1 MIPLSQ
7 DSLTAR
13 SISAKM
19 ARRQERYASTLST
32 SYLYQAPKPPA
43 PPPDALRPAPADPAP
58 PPEARRQP
66 PAAPAP
72 VPAPRPSGE
81 SLAARHDIP
90 TSRSLFEL
98 LYGAEADPEP
108 HGGGTPDP
116 QPAAG
121 PAAQHRLRNAVL
133 GGTAALALCGVA
145 GGSTYYAWVHRG
157 LVDGATGAPVLD
169 SRTLA
174 SARPLLDFGAE
185 PAGPPAAERTP
196 AAPSGQDGAAELLPL
211 HSTVALP
218 SLPVAAA
225 PPPAPSAAELAPA
238 PAPAVKTAFPQ
249 AAPAGT
255 AAPVA
260 APPVP
265 SAAAEPRPAPPQ
277 AAAPVLPAAPPAPA
291 AAKPSDAGAPPS
303 PAPVPAFTVTA
314 KPVPVRVET
323 PPTAA
328 PKPDEAAVPAP
339 RPARLADDL
348 LAPVLPRPAPERAA
362 APVPAPKPVEA
373 AAALPAPASL
383 AVPAEAPLPAR
394 AAQADAPNGA
404 AALPPGFSS
413 TQQLST
419 TLTLVNQI
427 ALLVHDMHDENIK
440 YRAQMTTLTST
451 VQARESDIERRLRLA
466 EARSSIAAAIDAGR
480 EPAPAPAEPDQDPAA
495 VGGARLRVRTAS
507 TARSVR
513 DYRIRR
519 ASHNYAVLLDLSAP
533 PDQAVPREVVVGDQV
548 PGVGRVTAIAVRGGV
563 WVVQTDHGVIQ

>member
-43 PPPDALRPAPADPAP
+43 PPPEARRPAPADPAP
-58 PPEARRQP
+58 A
-66 PAAPAP
+66 
-72 VPAPRPSGE
+72 PAPRPSGE

-90 TSRSLFEL
+90 MPQSLFEL
-98 LYGAEADPEP
+98 LHGAEADLEP
-108 HGGGTPDP
+108 HGGGTPFPRTRRGLPDP
-116 QPAAG
+116 QSAAG

-133 GGTAALALCGVA
+133 SGTAALALCGVA

-169 SRTLA
+169 SRILA
-174 SARPLLDFGAE
+174 SARPLPDLGAE

-196 AAPSGQDGAAELLPL
+196 AAPWGQDGAAELLPL
-211 HSTVALP
+211 HSMVALP
-218 SLPVAAA
+218 SLPIAAA
-225 PPPAPSAAELAPA
+225 PPPAPSAAAGAAELAPA
-238 PAPAVKTAFPQ
+238 AAPAVKAAVPQ

-265 SAAAEPRPAPPQ
+265 SAAAELRPASLQ
-277 AAAPVLPAAPPAPA
+277 AAAPVLPAAQPAPA

-303 PAPVPAFTVTA
+303 PAPVPAITVTA
-314 KPVPVRVET
+314 KPVPVPAET

-328 PKPDEAAVPAP
+328 PKPDEAAVPVP
-339 RPARLADDL
+339 RPARLADGL

-362 APVPAPKPVEA
+362 APASAPKPVEA

-383 AVPAEAPLPAR
+383 AVPAEAPPPVR

-413 TQQLST
+413 AQQLSS

-466 EARSSIAAAIDAGR
+466 EARSSIAAAIDAHR
-480 EPAPAPAEPDQDPAA
+480 EPAPGPAEPDQDPAA
-495 VGGARLRVRTAS
+495 AGGARAPVRTAS
-507 TARSVR
+507 APRSVR

-519 ASHNYAVLLDLSAP
+519 ASYNHAVLVDLSAP

-548 PGVGRVTAIAVRGGV
+548 PGVGRVTTIAVRGGV
-563 WVVQTDHGVIQ
+563 WVVQTDHGAIQ

>member
-43 PPPDALRPAPADPAP
+43 PPPDARRPAPADPAP
-58 PPEARRQP
+58 A
-66 PAAPAP
+66 
-72 VPAPRPSGE
+72 PAPRPSGE

-90 TSRSLFEL
+90 MPQSLFEL
-98 LYGAEADPEP
+98 LHGAEADLEP
-108 HGGGTPDP
+108 HGGGTPFPRTRRGLPDP

-133 GGTAALALCGVA
+133 SGTAALALCGVA

-157 LVDGATGAPVLD
+157 LVNGATGAPVLD

-174 SARPLLDFGAE
+174 SVRPLPDLGAE
-185 PAGPPAAERTP
+185 PARPLAAERTP

-211 HSTVALP
+211 P
-218 SLPVAAA
+218 SLLIAAA
-225 PPPAPSAAELAPA
+225 PPPAPSAAAGTAELAPA
-238 PAPAVKTAFPQ
+238 PAPV
-249 AAPAGT
+249 
-255 AAPVA
+255 V

-265 SAAAEPRPAPPQ
+265 PAAAEPRLAPLQ
-277 AAAPVLPAAPPAPA
+277 AAAPVLPVE
-291 AAKPSDAGAPPS
+291 PPS
-303 PAPVPAFTVTA
+303 PAPVPAITVTA
-314 KPVPVRVET
+314 KPVPVRAEA
-323 PPTAA
+323 PPAA
-328 PKPDEAAVPAP
+328 ASKPDEAAVPAP
-339 RPARLADDL
+339 RPARLADGL
-348 LAPVLPRPAPERAA
+348 LVPVLPRPAPERAA
-362 APVPAPKPVEA
+362 APASAPKPVEVA
-373 AAALPAPASL
+373 MALPAPPSL
-383 AVPAEAPLPAR
+383 AIPAEVPPPVR
-394 AAQADAPNGA
+394 VAQADAPNGA

-413 TQQLST
+413 AQQLSS

-480 EPAPAPAEPDQDPAA
+480 EPAPAPSEPDQDPAA
-495 VGGARLRVRTAS
+495 AGGARAPVRTAS
-507 TARSVR
+507 APRSVR

-519 ASHNYAVLLDLSAP
+519 ASYNHAVLVDLSAP

-548 PGVGRVTAIAVRGGV
+548 PGVGRVTTIAVRGGV
-563 WVVQTDHGVIQ
+563 WVVQTDHGAIQ

>member
-43 PPPDALRPAPADPAP
+43 PPPDA
-58 PPEARRQP
+58 RRQP

-72 VPAPRPSGE
+72 APAPRPSGE

-90 TSRSLFEL
+90 TPRSLFEL
-98 LYGAEADPEP
+98 LHGAEADPEP
-108 HGGGTPDP
+108 HGGGTPFPGTRRGPPGP

-174 SARPLLDFGAE
+174 SARPLPDLGAE

-218 SLPVAAA
+218 SLPIAAA
-225 PPPAPSAAELAPA
+225 PPPAPSAAAGAAELAPA
-238 PAPAVKTAFPQ
+238 LAPAVKAAVPQ
-249 AAPAGT
+249 ATPAGT
-255 AAPVA
+255 TAPVA

-265 SAAAEPRPAPPQ
+265 SAAAEPRPAPLQ
-277 AAAPVLPAAPPAPA
+277 AAVPVLPAAPP
-291 AAKPSDAGAPPS
+291 S
-303 PAPVPAFTVTA
+303 PASVPAITVTA
-314 KPVPVRVET
+314 KPVPVPAET

-339 RPARLADDL
+339 RPARLADDPL
-348 LAPVLPRPAPERAA
+348 VLVLPRPAPERAA
-362 APVPAPKPVEA
+362 TPASVPKPVEA
-373 AAALPAPASL
+373 AAALPAP
-383 AVPAEAPLPAR
+383 V
-394 AAQADAPNGA
+394 
-404 AALPPGFSS
+404 SS
-413 TQQLST
+413 
-419 TLTLVNQI
+419 
-427 ALLVHDMHDENIK
+427 
-440 YRAQMTTLTST
+440 
-451 VQARESDIERRLRLA
+451 
-466 EARSSIAAAIDAGR
+466 
-480 EPAPAPAEPDQDPAA
+480 
-495 VGGARLRVRTAS
+495 
-507 TARSVR
+507 
-513 DYRIRR
+513 
-519 ASHNYAVLLDLSAP
+519 
-533 PDQAVPREVVVGDQV
+533 
-548 PGVGRVTAIAVRGGV
+548 
-563 WVVQTDHGVIQ
+563 